1 MTLSLPTY
9 AHSARSRA
17 LKAAFTVLLGLICAS
32 CGETYRPVAQPIQ
45 GLQPSPAPTHFV
57 ASINSDGVG
66 DNHRDRGSV
75 SSIDVSGDSLRGELR
90 AGLVP
95 IHAGATLSGALL
107 YIANSGDDT
116 VSVSSVSSPAGTV
129 TVNLPASP
137 SATITQAAGNG
148 STASYTYSGG
158 TGLFSVGDTVYVSGC
173 TTAGFN
179 GAFTVTVAGGNSF
192 SVSNS
197 TPGTESESFGARA
210 KVPNAVFVNSA
221 ENASVF
227 VAGYGTDALYVINTA
242 TNVVTAAVPVDSH
255 PVAVAQAPLAQ
266 KVYVANQGNSASGG
280 SVSVVD
286 TISNTVAK
294 TICLAGG
301 SAPSCAAGPVPVW
314 AVARADSG
322 QVYILD
328 KSGTIYAIDTGSDSV
343 IASSASAGAGAN
355 FMFYDKIFNRLYVTN
370 PSVDS
375 STNPSADSLS
385 IFDVSRSTPLPSSLN
400 PIAIPPV
407 AASPCGATP
416 VVPTAVTVLGDGSR
430 AYVASYQ
437 LTPATPMGAGTV
449 CTQLSVIDTG
459 SETVSKTIPLTQVN
473 DNSAQTGCGT
483 VGFRVFAAASAGGA
497 NSNFK
502 VYVSQCDAGT
512 VAVVDTYPANGKP
525 ENTFNGI
532 SLDPPLS
539 TFPALASGVPPTQNP
554 MFLVAAP

>member
-1 MTLSLPTY
+1 M
-9 AHSARSRA
+9 
-17 LKAAFTVLLGLICAS
+17 
-32 CGETYRPVAQPIQ
+32 
-45 GLQPSPAPTHFV
+45 HFI

-75 SSIDVSGDSLRGELR
+75 SSINVSGDSMRGELK
-90 AGLVP
+90 AGMVP
-95 IHAGATLSGALL
+95 VHAGSIAAASLL

-116 VSVSSVSSPAGTV
+116 VSVSNVASPTGAV
-129 TVNLPASP
+129 TISLPPSP
-137 SATITQAAGNG
+137 SATITQATGNG
-148 STASYTYSGG
+148 SPATTATYTYTGG

-179 GAFTVTVAGGNSF
+179 GAFTVTAAAGNSF

-197 TPGTESESFGARA
+197 TSGSEPESFGAQA

-255 PVAVAQAPLAQ
+255 PIAVAQAPAAQ
-266 KVYVANQGNSASGG
+266 KVYVANHGNSASGG

-286 TISNTVAK
+286 TVSNTVSK

-301 SAPSCAAGPVPVW
+301 SAPSCSIGPVPVW

-322 QVYILD
+322 QVYVLD
-328 KSGTIYAIDTGSDSV
+328 QSGTIYAIDTGSDSV
-343 IASSASAGAGAN
+343 VASSASAGAGAT
-355 FMFYDKIFNRLYVTN
+355 FMFYDRIFNRLYVTSHVKI
-370 PSVDS
+370 PAS
-375 STNPSADSLS
+375 DSLS
-385 IFDVSRSTPLPSSLN
+385 IFDVSGSTPLPSSVN
-400 PIAIPPV
+400 PIAIPAA
-407 AASPCGATP
+407 AASPCVASA
-416 VVPTAVTVLGDGSR
+416 VVPTSVTVLGDGSR

-437 LTPATPMGAGTV
+437 LLPPAAVGAGTV

-459 SETVSKTIPLTQVN
+459 SETLTKTIPLSQVS
-473 DNSAQTGCGT
+473 DTSAQSGCGT
-483 VGFRVFAAASAGGA
+483 VGFRVFAAASGGGA

-502 VYVSQCDAGT
+502 VYVAQCDAGN

-525 ENTFNGI
+525 ENTFTGV

-539 TFPALASGVPPTQNP
+539 TFPPLNSGIPPTQNP
-554 MFLVAAP
+554 MFLVAGP